1 MTRIKLLFASY
12 VLSLAA
18 LFLYSLTQ
26 IDLSLTFSKLSIWQT
41 IEKSFQ
47 QIGYFNRPLST
58 AIFLT
63 ILTLLFI
70 HYFAFIFLAI
80 KKRISRKQ
88 AWFLVLAGFVVLVFS
103 YNAFS
108 YDLFNYIFDAKII
121 TYYHLNPY
129 FYKALD
135 FPNDPM
141 LSFMRWTHRYYPYG
155 PVWLF
160 LTAPISFIGLNI
172 FSLTFFL
179 FKIFISGFFLGT
191 VYFIEKIVRKV
202 SPGNEIYA
210 LVFFGLSPLVLIE
223 SVVSVHNDIVMMFF
237 AVLGL
242 YLVLN
247 KKLIFSLIAIVVSYF
262 IKEVTILLLFPV
274 LIFQNPI
281 KKIFLSSE
289 NFFRLCVLTMIAG
302 FMYALTKLEV
312 QPWYF
317 LWVIPFISFLKP
329 NRYIFLL
336 TSGVSL
342 GLLLRY
348 TPFLYQGDWNGAAIP
363 IRFYIS
369 IITPLIF
376 LIFGLIWDLIRKIRA

>member
-1 MTRIKLLFASY
+1 MTKLKLLFASY

-18 LFLYSLTQ
+18 FFLYSLTQ

-58 AIFLT
+58 AIFLV

-121 TYYHLNPY
+121 THYHLNPY

-155 PVWLF
+155 PAWLF

-191 VYFIEKIVRKV
+191 VYLIEKIVRKV

-210 LVFFGLSPLVLIE
+210 LLFFGLSPLVLIE

-247 KKLIFSLIAIVVSYF
+247 KKLIFSIIAIIFSFF

-329 NRYIFLL
+329 NKYVFLL

-348 TPFLYQGDWNGAAIP
+348 APFLYQGDWNGAAIP
-363 IRFYIS
+363 IKFYVS
-369 IITPLIF
+369 IITPAIF
-376 LIFGLIWDLIRKIRA
+376 LMFGLIWDLIRKIRA

>member
-1 MTRIKLLFASY
+1 MTRLKLLFASY
-12 VLSLAA
+12 VLSLTA

-47 QIGYFNRPLST
+47 QVGYFNRPLST
-58 AIFLT
+58 AIFLV
-63 ILTLLFI
+63 ILTLLSI
-70 HYFAFIFLAI
+70 HYFAFIFLAM

-88 AWFLVLAGFVVLVFS
+88 VWFLVLAGFVVLVFS

-121 TYYHLNPY
+121 THYHLNPY

-155 PVWLF
+155 PAWLF

-202 SPGNEIYA
+202 SPENEIYA

-237 AVLGL
+237 AVFGL

-247 KKLIFSLIAIVVSYF
+247 KKLIFSLIAIIFSYF

-289 NFFRLCVLTMIAG
+289 NFFRLCVLAMIAG
-302 FMYALTKLEV
+302 FVYVLTKLEV

-317 LWVIPFISFLKP
+317 LWVIPFISLLKP

-336 TSGVSL
+336 TTGVSL

-348 TPFLYQGDWNGAAIP
+348 TPFLYQGDWNGDAIP
-363 IRFYIS
+363 IRFYVS
-369 IITPLIF
+369 IVTPLIF
-376 LIFGLIWDLIRKIRA
+376 LIFGFIWGLVRKIRA

>member
-1 MTRIKLLFASY
+1 MTRFRLLFASY
-12 VLSLAA
+12 TLTLAA
-18 LFLYSLTQ
+18 LFLYSFTQ
-26 IDLSLTFSKLSIWQT
+26 VDLSLTFSKLSIWQT
-41 IEKSFQ
+41 IEINFQ

-58 AIFLT
+58 VIFLV
-63 ILTLLFI
+63 ILILLFI

-88 AWFLVLAGFVVLVFS
+88 AWFLVLAGFVILVFS

-108 YDLFNYIFDAKII
+108 YDLFNYIFDAKIL
-121 TYYHLNPY
+121 THYNQNPY

-155 PVWLF
+155 PAWLF

-191 VYFIEKIVRKV
+191 VYLIEKIVRKV

-242 YLVLN
+242 YFVLN
-247 KKLIFSLIAIVVSYF
+247 KKFILSIIAIIFSFF

-281 KKIFLSSE
+281 KKIFISSE
-289 NFFRLCVLTMIAG
+289 NFFRFCVLTMIAG
-302 FMYALTKLEV
+302 FVYVLTKLEV

-317 LWVIPFISFLKP
+317 LWIIPFIAFLKP

-336 TSGVSL
+336 TSGISL

-348 TPFLYQGDWNGAAIP
+348 APFLYQGDWNGVAIP
-363 IRFYIS
+363 IKFYVS
-369 IITPLIF
+369 IITPAIF
-376 LIFGLIWDLIRKIRA
+376 LIAGLIWDVLRKIRA

>member
-1 MTRIKLLFASY
+1 MTRFKLLSASY
-12 VLSLAA
+12 ILTLAA
-18 LFLYSLTQ
+18 LFFYSLTQ
-26 IDLSLTFSKLSIWQT
+26 IDLSLTFSRVSVWQT

-47 QIGYFNRPLST
+47 QIGYFDRPLST
-58 AIFLT
+58 AIFLV
-63 ILTLLFI
+63 ILILLFI

-88 AWFLVLAGFVVLVFS
+88 AWFLVLAGFVTLVFS

-121 TYYHLNPY
+121 THYHQNPY
-129 FYKALD
+129 LYKALD

-155 PVWLF
+155 PAWLF

-191 VYFIEKIVRKV
+191 VFLIEKIVKKV

-210 LVFFGLSPLVLIE
+210 LLFFGLSPLVLIE

-237 AVLGL
+237 AVFGL

-247 KKLIFSLIAIVVSYF
+247 KKFIFSINAIIFSFF

-289 NFFRLCVLTMIAG
+289 NFFRFCVLTMIAG
-302 FMYALTKLEV
+302 FIYVLTKLEV

-317 LWVIPFISFLKP
+317 LWVIPFIAFLKP

-336 TSGVSL
+336 TTGVSL

-348 TPFLYQGDWNGAAIP
+348 APFLYQGDWNGAAIP
-363 IRFYIS
+363 IKFYVS
-369 IITPLIF
+369 IITPALF
-376 LIFGLIWDLIRKIRA
+376 LIAGLLWDVLRKIRA